1 MIQVDDKMMRYLEE
15 SSHIALTDE
24 ERANMISGVQ
34 KLMDRISEIKK
45 VDTKGVI
52 ELVNPLESVNVF
64 RDDKVEK
71 SLDRELLLKNAKNK
85 NEEMFI
91 APKTVE

>member
-1 MIQVDDKMMRYLEE
+1 MIQIDDKIMRFLEE
-15 SSHIALTDE
+15 SSCIALTDD
-24 ERANMISGVQ
+24 ERVSMILGVQ
-34 KLMDRISEIKK
+34 KAMDRVMELKK
-45 VDTKGVI
+45 IDAEGVA
-52 ELVNPLESVNVF
+52 ELINPLDGVTVF

-71 SLDRELLLKNAKNK
+71 SLDRELLLKNAPNK